1 MEQNELYHHGIKG
14 MRWGVRR
21 YQNADG
27 SLTPAGKKRALK
39 MQNDYT
45 NFSSNKRYR
54 DKDGNLTYSGR
65 KKALKMKE
73 QYSELT
79 GGKQLRKFSSNSN
92 TKAKSFR
99 DMSDSELKDKTNRLI
114 AEKNYLEAKRN
125 LDTLTPKQVS
135 KGKAIVKEYGP
146 AVAKTLWNDIGKKYV
161 EQKLGLNDSGKS
173 ASQKLKQKAE
183 DMENRKKIANAEDF
197 FKKREEKQA
206 AEKNTE
212 KSSKNSSEKSSKNSS
227 ESSKKKTETETYS
240 GTVEGEG
247 TSSKKKSSESSNF
260 SKRYDEPIDAEWRDI
275 TNDVYNS
282 GKNYVNQF
290 LLEDKKKR

>member
-1 MEQNELYHHGIKG
+1 MEQNELYHHGVKG
-14 MRWGVRR
+14 QRWGVRR

-45 NFSSNKRYR
+45 NFSNDKRYR

-79 GGKQLRKFSSNSN
+79 GGKSLRKFSLSSGDKS
-92 TKAKSFR
+92 KAKSFR

-114 AEKNYLEAKRN
+114 AEKNYLEAKKN
-125 LDTLTPKQVS
+125 LDSLTPKQVS
-135 KGKAIVKEYGP
+135 KGKAIVKEFGP
-146 AVAKTLWNDIGKKYV
+146 TIAKTLWNDIGKKYV

-206 AEKNTE
+206 AEKNKQ
-212 KSSKNSSEKSSKNSS
+212 KSSENSSEY
-227 ESSKKKTETETYS
+227 SKKKTETETYS

-247 TSSKKKSSESSNF
+247 TSSKKQTSESSRFN
-260 SKRYDEPIDAEWRDI
+260 KRHDEPIDAEWRDI
-275 TNDVYNS
+275 TNDAYES

-290 LLEDKKKR
+290 LLEDKKRK